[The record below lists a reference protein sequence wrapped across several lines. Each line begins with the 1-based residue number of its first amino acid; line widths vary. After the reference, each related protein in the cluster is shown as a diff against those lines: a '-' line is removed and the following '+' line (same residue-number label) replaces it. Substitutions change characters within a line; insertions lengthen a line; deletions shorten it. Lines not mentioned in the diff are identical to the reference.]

1 VRSKTITSK
10 DNPWFKQLRQLVT
23 DNTAYRLQQRV
34 WLEGDH
40 LCQAALD
47 RGHRL
52 TEVVLS
58 ETVDAQVIAKWAGQ
72 SDALT
77 LLPDKLM
84 HALSSLPSPAWMGAV
99 LTLPS
104 AVSLQ
109 ANQPSVVLDRL
120 QDPGNAGS
128 ILRSAAAFGFT
139 QVITT
144 PGTVAMWS
152 AKVVR
157 AAMGAHFG
165 VNLFESVSMDELAAL
180 NLPVLITSSHQGDFL
195 HDLVQRQQLPMPCMW
210 VLGHE
215 GQGVDPRWL
224 TLAQQQVRIAQPG
237 GEESLNVAAAA
248 AICLHASAAQA
259 HH

>member
-1 VRSKTITSK
+1 MTPKTITSK
-10 DNPWFKQLRQLVT
+10 DNPWFKQLRQLAT
-23 DNTAYRLQQRV
+23 NNTAYRLQQRV

-58 ETVDAQVIAKWAGQ
+58 ETVDAQVMAKWVGQ

-84 HALSSLPSPAWMGAV
+84 HALSSLPSHAWMGAV
-99 LTLPS
+99 LALPS
-104 AVSLQ
+104 AVSFQ

-152 AKVVR
+152 AKVSQRGSTPCPSCPKTHMQGMGSCWRCTRSCKKSPWCELVISTGKFN
-157 AAMGAHFG
+157 AA
-165 VNLFESVSMDELAAL
+165 NSSMDTDSNKLTPKCAPMAAR
-180 NLPVLITSSHQGDFL
+180 T
-195 HDLVQRQQLPMPCMW
+195 
-210 VLGHE
+210 
-215 GQGVDPRWL
+215 

-248 AICLHASAAQA
+248 AICLHASATQA

>member
-1 VRSKTITSK
+1 MPKTITSK
-10 DNPWFKQLRQLVT
+10 DNPWFKQLRQLAT

-40 LCQAALD
+40 LCQAAVD

-52 TEVVLS
+52 AEVVMS
-58 ETVDAQVIAKWAGQ
+58 DAVDAQVIAKWSGQ
-72 SDALT
+72 SDDLT

-84 HALSSLPSPAWMGAV
+84 NALISLPSPAWMGAV
-99 LTLPS
+99 LTLTS
-104 AVSLQ
+104 AVDMRADQS
-109 ANQPSVVLDRL
+109 SVVLDRL

-157 AAMGAHFG
+157 SAMGAHFG
-165 VNLFESVSMDELAAL
+165 VNLFESVSLDELATL

-195 HDLVQRQQLPMPCMW
+195 HDLVQRQQLPTPCIW

-215 GQGVDPRWL
+215 GQGVDPRW
-224 TLAQQQVRIAQPG
+224 TARAVQQVRIAQPG

-248 AICLHASAAQA
+248 AICLHASATQA